1 MPWSIINLAISFA
14 AFGLLAR
21 LTPCNPEQPKFAT
34 RELADN
40 TLYWFTNVL
49 FYGGM
54 SGLILK
60 TGVDLVL
67 QGRAPAALAAIAS
80 GYGWLG
86 HAPLLVQAVL
96 VIVTLDIIQ
105 YWLHRLFHGHT
116 LWPFHAIHHS
126 AEQVDWTTTYRIHP
140 VNFFVYAAGAF
151 ALVQLL
157 GFSPAAYLVI
167 GPFNLV
173 IGSLVHANLDW
184 TFGPFRYVI
193 ASPVFHR
200 WHHVRDPAIYNRNFA
215 PTFPVLDLIFGTY
228 YMPKGELPA
237 DYGVDGVP
245 SNFVGQMIYP
255 FVAIV
260 ERLGLGQK
268 VRPGRATA

>member
-1 MPWSIINLAISFA
+1 MPWSIINLAVSFA
-14 AFGLLAR
+14 AFGFLAR
-21 LTPCNPEQPKFAT
+21 LSACNRDQPSFAT

-54 SGLILK
+54 SGVLLK
-60 TGVDLVL
+60 GAVTLVL
-67 QGRAPAALAAIAS
+67 QGRAPEALAAIAT

-86 HAPLLVQAVL
+86 HAPLWLQAVL
-96 VIVTLDIIQ
+96 VIVVLDIVQ
-105 YWLHRLFHGHT
+105 YWLHRLFHTET
-116 LWPFHAIHHS
+116 LWLFHAIHHS
-126 AEQVDWTTTYRIHP
+126 AEQPDWTTTYRIHP
-140 VNFFVYAAGAF
+140 VNFALYAAGAF
-151 ALVQLL
+151 AMVQLL

-173 IGSLVHANLDW
+173 IGALVHANLDW
-184 TFGPFRYVI
+184 TFGPLRYVI

-200 WHHVRDPAIYNRNFA
+200 WHHSRDAAARDRNFA
-215 PTFPVLDLIFGTY
+215 PTFPVLDLLFGTF
-228 YMPKGELPA
+228 YMPRGVLPA
-237 DYGVDGVP
+237 NYGAEGVP

-255 FVAIV
+255 FAALV
-260 ERLGLGQK
+260 ERLGPGQK